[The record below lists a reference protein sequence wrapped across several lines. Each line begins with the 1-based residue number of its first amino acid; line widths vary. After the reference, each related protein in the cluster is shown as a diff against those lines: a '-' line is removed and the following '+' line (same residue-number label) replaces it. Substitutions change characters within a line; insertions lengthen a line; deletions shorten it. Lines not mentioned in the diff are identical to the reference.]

1 MIRDAADLLNINYS
15 TAKTILRV
23 HRIKNRILRVNK
35 DKKYEIFKV
44 IRNGDPQEEE
54 KEENLNSKS

>member
-1 MIRDAADLLNINYS
+1 MIRDASLQLGINYS

-35 DKKYEIFKV
+35 EKKFEIFKV
-44 IRNGDPQEEE
+44 V
-54 KEENLNSKS
+54 NSIQQQDTGERRSIIFF